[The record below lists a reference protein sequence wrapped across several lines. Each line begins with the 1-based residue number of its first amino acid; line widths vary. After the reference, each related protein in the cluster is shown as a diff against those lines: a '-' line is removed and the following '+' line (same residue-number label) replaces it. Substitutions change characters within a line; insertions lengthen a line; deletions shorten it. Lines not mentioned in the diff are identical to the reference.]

1 MVIPICKES
10 SKSVK
15 GILLS
20 SVISKLMW
28 NLKWVCNVA
37 HSYPSTRSHRGGRKY
52 FVTSLR
58 SRDQVCSNCTKFAS
72 NGTTTHFSVTILR
85 GETWTR
91 HIPHLFWTERDTLST
106 FRPFFGYY
114 HLQEKTRAQSLFCR
128 AEKIYIF
135 MVLWLWKCYCFAFVT
150 ICYNLYYYVTRVVTL
165 NVTRSNRVNVTW
177 TGEGDVKT
185 KMQNL
190 INDYER
196 KWPSSDIRKPVLT
209 QI

>member
-1 MVIPICKES
+1 MWLTLIHPHGRIVAD
-10 SKSVK
+10 
-15 GILLS
+15 GNILSLLFE
-20 SVISKLMW
+20 VEIRCARIVP
-28 NLKWVCNVA
+28 NLR
-37 HSYPSTRSHRGGRKY
+37 PTEP
-52 FVTSLR
+52 
-58 SRDQVCSNCTKFAS
+58 Q
-72 NGTTTHFSVTILR
+72 
-85 GETWTR
+85 
-91 HIPHLFWTERDTLST
+91 HIFRLPFWEGKRERDTFLICSGPKGT
-106 FRPFFGYY
+106 LFRRSDRFFGYY

-165 NVTRSNRVNVTW
+165 NVTRSNRLNVTW